1 MPKLSKRTADLP
13 ASPIRKL
20 TPLAQAAEAAGK
32 TIYRLNIG
40 QPDIPTPR
48 SFMEGVRNAD
58 IPVLSYSPSRGMPA
72 TLEALRGYYAEHG
85 IELSTDEMCITI
97 GGSEAFTFAMKA
109 ATDPGDEILVPEPFY
124 PNYRGYSYLTNITLV
139 PITTYAEDGFHLPP
153 LEEMESKITP
163 RTRAILFSNPGNPT
177 GVVYTKEEL
186 ERIVALAIKHDLF
199 VISDEVYREFVYEG
213 EAISVFDFPELRDH
227 AILADSISKRISACG
242 ARIGVIAS
250 HNPEVMSAANRM
262 AQARLSPPSFGQ
274 IGLVAFLND
283 PHHADAVESM
293 IAKFHSR
300 RDTLY
305 SALQEIPGI
314 ICRKPAGAFYVIV
327 KLPIDD
333 CESFARFLLTDFER
347 NGETVMVA
355 PGTGFYA
362 TPGMGRDEVRIAYVL
377 EEDKLVR
384 AVELL
389 REGLAAYQET
399 MSGAAV
405 PSE

>member
-1 MPKLSKRTADLP
+1 MPKISKRTATLP

-32 TIYRLNIG
+32 TVYHLNIG
-40 QPDIPTPR
+40 QPDISTPG
-48 SFMEGVRNAD
+48 SFMDGVKNAD

-85 IELSTDEMCITI
+85 IELSTDEMCITV

-124 PNYRGYSYLTNITLV
+124 PNYRGYSYLANITLV

-153 LEEMESKITP
+153 VEEMESKITP
-163 RTRAILFSNPGNPT
+163 RTRAIMFSNPGNPT
-177 GVVYTKEEL
+177 GVVYTRDEL
-186 ERIVALAIKHDLF
+186 ERISELALKHDLF

-274 IGLVAFLND
+274 IGLVAFLHD
-283 PHHADAVESM
+283 PHHADAIKSM
-293 IAKFHSR
+293 IAKFRAR

-305 SALQEIPGI
+305 AALREIPGI

-347 NGETVMVA
+347 DGETVMVA

-362 TPGMGRDEVRIAYVL
+362 TPGMGKDEVRIAYVL
-377 EEDKLVR
+377 EEEKLVR

-399 MSGAAV
+399 RSGAAV
-405 PSE
+405 PGE

>member
-1 MPKLSKRTADLP
+1 MPNISARTAELP

-32 TIYRLNIG
+32 TIYHLNIG
-40 QPDIPTPR
+40 QPDIPTPKA
-48 SFMEGVRNAD
+48 FMDGVRNAD
-58 IPVLSYSPSRGMPA
+58 ISVLSYSPSRGMPR
-72 TLEALRGYYAEHG
+72 TLEALRGYYAKHG
-85 IELSTDEMCITI
+85 IELSSEEMCVTI

-124 PNYRGYSYLTNITLV
+124 PNYRGYSYLTNIKLV
-139 PITTYAEDGFHLPP
+139 PITTYAEDGFHLPA
-153 LEEMESKITP
+153 LEEMEARVTP
-163 RTRAILFSNPGNPT
+163 RTRAIMFSNPGNPT
-177 GVVYTKEEL
+177 GVVYSRDEL
-186 ERIVALAIKHDLF
+186 ERIAELALRHDLF

-213 EAISVFDFPELRDH
+213 KAVSVFDFPELRDN

-250 HNPEVMSAANRM
+250 HNPEVMSAVNRM
-262 AQARLSPPSFGQ
+262 AQARLSPPTFGQ
-274 IGLVAFLND
+274 LGLIAFLND
-283 PHHADAVESM
+283 PHYAATIASM
-293 IAKFHSR
+293 ISKFRAR

-305 SALQEIPGI
+305 TALQTIPGI
-314 ICRKPAGAFYVIV
+314 VCRKPAGAFYVIA

-347 NGETVMVA
+347 DGETVMVA

-362 TPGMGRDEVRIAYVL
+362 TPGKGKDEVRIAYVL

-389 REGLAAYQET
+389 REGLAAYQEAT
-399 MSGAAV
+399 AAAV
-405 PSE
+405 ADQ

>member
-1 MPKLSKRTADLP
+1 MPNISARTAELP

-32 TIYRLNIG
+32 TIYHLNIG
-40 QPDIPTPR
+40 QPDIPTPKA
-48 SFMEGVRNAD
+48 FMDGVRNAD
-58 IPVLSYSPSRGMPA
+58 ISVLSYSPSRGMPR

-85 IELSTDEMCITI
+85 IELSSEEMCVTI

-124 PNYRGYSYLTNITLV
+124 PNYRGYSYLTNIKLV
-139 PITTYAEDGFHLPP
+139 PITTYAEDGFHLPA
-153 LEEMESKITP
+153 LEEMEARVTP

-177 GVVYTKEEL
+177 GVVYSRDEL
-186 ERIVALAIKHDLF
+186 ERIAELALRHDLF

-213 EAISVFDFPELRDH
+213 EAVSVFDFPELRDN

-250 HNPEVMSAANRM
+250 HNPEVMSAVNRM
-262 AQARLSPPSFGQ
+262 AQARLSPPTFGQ
-274 IGLVAFLND
+274 LGLIAFLND
-283 PHHADAVESM
+283 PHHADTIGSM
-293 IAKFHSR
+293 ISKFRAR

-305 SALQEIPGI
+305 TALQTIPGI
-314 ICRKPAGAFYVIV
+314 VCRKPAGAFYVIA

-347 NGETVMVA
+347 DGETVMVA

-362 TPGMGRDEVRIAYVL
+362 TPGKGKDEVRIAYVL

-384 AVELL
+384 AIELL
-389 REGLAAYQET
+389 REGLAAYQEAT
-399 MSGAAV
+399 AATV
-405 PSE
+405 ADQ